1 MSAERR
7 RHDDSLP
14 SDEWATDP
22 QGWTAG
28 TQGRHGSDDAGP
40 AWSDEFH
47 HDAGPRGGGRT
58 DWPGDAPLDQ
68 DWADSYRF
76 DGRRS
81 DEPWRDPAQRD
92 DSSPADQAWRHDD
105 AADDGSG
112 DDWIDRTQV
121 DQSWRYRSLA
131 DDQLADEVRNDAGRA
146 DTGRA
151 DAGRADEGWAAR
163 DLADGHRESGRA
175 GDDWPGLDPAAEAG
189 RGPGETAGRRASDS
203 WPAGHRA
210 DDSWRES
217 SPAGQSYAI
226 DPHAVDPFAADGLAV
241 DPFATDLY
249 AGDYASGSRPSGTH
263 VIGGRRASDS
273 WLTGTHADE
282 SIPAAGGPARDGL
295 AAGEQLRISGR
306 TATGEQPSISGRTAT
321 GEQPSI
327 SGRDGSGQGD
337 GGRTG
342 RRRAGRGEADGTRL
356 DGTQLGAPQPGGNG
370 PGDWD
375 GGDWGDGR
383 RPGGRRRI
391 LVSVL
396 AAVAVALAFAAYG
409 LVRMHDQSTLALQG
423 SSSRPCGTHAGR
435 CHSHP
440 PRTPGPASS
449 SPLVSDSGGPGSSVS
464 PTTGASGTPSTAP
477 SSTAP
482 PASMPASVA
491 PPPHSAPPPP
501 PAPKP
506 TPKPSASA
514 SQGTGTASSA
524 AAAQVLAVINQA
536 RAQQGLPALTVSSGL
551 NASSA
556 AHTSVMAGDCGLSH
570 QCPGE
575 PPLGTRISNAGV
587 QWTSAGENIGEGGP
601 VGNNTTAITQM
612 AVNLTQSMLNER
624 PPDDG
629 HRMNILSSSFRF
641 TGITVFID
649 SKGTV
654 WMTQDFSG

>member
-7 RHDDSLP
+7 KHDDSLP

-40 AWSDEFH
+40 AWNDEFH
-47 HDAGPRGGGRT
+47 HDGGPRGGGRA
-58 DWPGDAPLDQ
+58 DWPGDAPVDQ
-68 DWADSYRF
+68 GWADSYRF

-81 DEPWRDPAQRD
+81 DEPWRDPALRD

-105 AADDGSG
+105 GSG
-112 DDWIDRTQV
+112 DDWIDRTQA

-131 DDQLADEVRNDAGRA
+131 DDQLADEGRA
-146 DTGRA
+146 DVGRA
-151 DAGRADEGWAAR
+151 D
-163 DLADGHRESGRA
+163 A

-189 RGPGETAGRRASDS
+189 RDLGETAGRRASDS
-203 WPAGHRA
+203 WAAGHRA
-210 DDSWRES
+210 DESWRES
-217 SPAGQSYAI
+217 SPAGQRYAI
-226 DPHAVDPFAADGLAV
+226 DPHAVDPFAADGPAV

-249 AGDYASGSRPSGTH
+249 AGDYASSSRPSGTH

-273 WLTGTHADE
+273 WLTSTHADD
-282 SIPAAGGPARDGL
+282 SVPAVGGPARDGL
-295 AAGEQLRISGR
+295 A
-306 TATGEQPSISGRTAT
+306 TGEQPSIG
-321 GEQPSI
+321 
-327 SGRDGSGQGD
+327 GRDGSGQGD

-342 RRRAGRGEADGTRL
+342 RRRAGRAAADRTQL
-356 DGTQLGAPQPGGNG
+356 DGPQLEGTQLKGTQLDAPEPGGNG
-370 PGDWD
+370 PDGWD

-423 SSSRPCGTHAGR
+423 SSSRPCGAHAGR

-449 SPLVSDSGGPGSSVS
+449 SPVVSDSGVPGSSVS

-491 PPPHSAPPPP
+491 PPTHSAAPPP

-536 RAQQGLPALTVSSGL
+536 RAQQGLPALGPSSGL

-601 VGNNTTAITQM
+601 EANNTTAITQM
-612 AVNLTQSMLNER
+612 AVNLTQSMLNEQ

-641 TGITVFID
+641 IGITVFID

>member
-22 QGWTAG
+22 QGWTADAEE
-28 TQGRHGSDDAGP
+28 RHGGGRAGQ
-40 AWSDEFH
+40 AWSAEFR
-47 HDAGPRGGGRT
+47 HDPDPRGGRADG
-58 DWPGDAPLDQ
+58 PGDAQLDQ
-68 DWADSYRF
+68 EWAGSYRF

-105 AADDGSG
+105 AAAGGSG

-131 DDQLADEVRNDAGRA
+131 DDRLADDRPEPDQ
-146 DTGRA
+146 
-151 DAGRADEGWAAR
+151 
-163 DLADGHRESGRA
+163 A
-175 GDDWPGLDPAAEAG
+175 GDDWPALAPAPDA
-189 RGPGETAGRRASDS
+189 GPGGTAGRRASDN
-203 WPAGHRA
+203 WPASNRP
-210 DDSWRES
+210 DESWRES
-217 SPAGQSYAI
+217 SHGDSYAI
-226 DPHAVDPFAADGLAV
+226 DPHAVDPFAAGGLAV

-249 AGDYASGSRPSGTH
+249 AGDYATGGQPSGTH
-263 VIGGRRASDS
+263 VVGGRRASDS
-273 WLTGTHADE
+273 WLTTHVDE
-282 SIPAAGGPARDGL
+282 GSPAVGGQARDGL
-295 AAGEQLRISGR
+295 
-306 TATGEQPSISGRTAT
+306 ATGEQPSIGRR
-321 GEQPSI
+321 G
-327 SGRDGSGQGD
+327 GSAQD
-337 GGRTG
+337 DEGRTG
-342 RRRAGRGEADGTRL
+342 RGRAGRGEADGTQL
-356 DGTQLGAPQPGGNG
+356 DGPQLGGTQPGGG
-370 PGDWD
+370 GRDGWD
-375 GGDWGDGR
+375 GGDS

-396 AAVAVALAFAAYG
+396 AAVAVALAFGAYG
-409 LVRMHDQSTLALQG
+409 LVRMHDQSALALQD
-423 SSSRPCGTHAGR
+423 SSSRPCGAHAGR

-440 PRTPGPASS
+440 PRTPGPGSS
-449 SPLVSDSGGPGSSVS
+449 SPVGSDSGVPGSSGS

-477 SSTAP
+477 SHPAP
-482 PASMPASVA
+482 PVSMPASVA
-491 PPPHSAPPPP
+491 PPAHSAPPPP

-524 AAAQVLAVINQA
+524 AAAQVLSVINQA
-536 RAQQGLPALTVSSGL
+536 RAQQGLPALAISSGL
-551 NASSA
+551 NTSSA

-601 VGNNTTAITQM
+601 EANNTTAITQM
-612 AVNLTQSMLNER
+612 AVNLTQSMLNEQ

-641 TGITVFID
+641 IGITVFID